1 MVKFDLMKP
10 ALKIQRKKINLL
22 INIILGLWI
31 TAILCLQIILYPPQ
45 PVINILTS
53 SNLSEPFY
61 TLQGKILP
69 TFQTSDLNIEFAL
82 KFND

>member
-10 ALKIQRKKINLL
+10 ALNIQRKKINLL
-22 INIILGLWI
+22 INILLGLWI

-45 PVINILTS
+45 PLINILTS
-53 SNLSEPFY
+53 SSLSEPFY
-61 TLQGKILP
+61 ILQGKILP